1 MTPSSG
7 HAQDAIQLRTLVLI
21 ATTAVG
27 IYLCYLLAE
36 PFLPALTWA
45 IALSVLFAPFQR
57 WLESKIR
64 HPGLA
69 AIIAVVVIAF
79 IVVVPVLFVGQKL
92 IGQAAQGAQL
102 IETKVATGEWR
113 RAIDAQPRLAP
124 VAVKIER
131 ELDLPGT
138 MKSLASWFSATAG
151 AFVSGSM
158 LQVVSFG
165 LIFYLLFFFLRDRRA
180 ALASLHHLSPL
191 SREETETLLLRV
203 RDTIQATVYGTLVVS
218 IIQGLLAGLMFWWL
232 GLPAPLLWGVV
243 MAILSVVPMLGA
255 FVVWIP
261 AALFLALEGSWG
273 KAVILILW
281 GMLVVGTIDNLL
293 RPVLVGNLLKLHTVL
308 AFISVVGGLM
318 LFGSAGLILGPVA
331 LTITT
336 VLLETWRS
344 RSDDKPGIH

>member
-1 MTPSSG
+1 M
-7 HAQDAIQLRTLVLI
+7 HIAAI
-21 ATTAVG
+21 AAG
-27 IYLCYLLAE
+27 IFLCYLLAE

-45 IALSVLFAPFQR
+45 ISLSVLFTPFQR
-57 WLESKIR
+57 WLESKLS
-64 HPGLA
+64 HPNLSA
-69 AIIAVVVIAF
+69 MIAVVVIAF
-79 IVVVPVLFVGQKL
+79 IVVAPVVFVGQTL
-92 IGQAAQGAQL
+92 VDQAAQGAQL
-102 IETKVATGEWR
+102 IETKVTSGEWR
-113 RAIDAQPRLAP
+113 RAIDAQPSLAP
-124 VAVKIER
+124 VAKKIER
-131 ELDLPGT
+131 ELDLPGM
-138 MKSLASWFSATAG
+138 MKSLATWFSTKAG

-165 LIFYLLFFFLRDRRA
+165 LIFYLLFFFLRDRRS

-191 SREETETLLLRV
+191 SRVETETLLDRV

-218 IIQGLLAGLMFWWL
+218 IIQGLLAGLMFWCL

-243 MAILSVVPMLGA
+243 MALLSVVPMLGA

-273 KAVILILW
+273 KSVILILW
-281 GMLVVGTIDNLL
+281 GMLIVGTVDNLL

-318 LFGSAGLILGPVA
+318 LFGPAGLILGPVV

-344 RSDDKPGIH
+344 RSDDKLGIQ